1 MYQTTIQSVN
11 GTTATDSN
19 GKVYYIAGNNP
30 IVAGQQVFTDGQI
43 IYGNTFTG
51 GQSYIPV
58 SNGGILW
65 LIPYKEIQLI
75 DKSLTKIKTLCNT
88 DANFMTYDKKNFNA
102 YVGGHWQKLPAIK
115 DYTVL
120 DACYTK
126 DGDLLEIGYV
136 DKPNYSKG
144 YAGKTEALSVYDE
157 SSYVE
162 SGPIDLAYAKHTAW
176 YEYQAFY
183 DFTDQTTG
191 KTDFIKLVKNGEIEK
206 SIDTQSLLNS
216 LDSDLKNHAVANM
229 GMQNI
234 YKMYESVSLAKS
246 QMTRN
251 KDGGFT
257 CLLSVSCTYV
267 AYCVKYRDFKEL
279 TYTDEHDNFIST
291 DSHHFGKILANQ
303 QVLVTEKGTKVINKS
318 YTISGIGKSWGN
330 LYRKSLG
337 DSADWPCYYTIQVT
351 GYGGDIKNATEP
363 QQPPKGLSLWYS
375 WKYNQFWK
383 SWDYQNQ
390 KWIITNTPGG
400 HNKAITENKNF
411 TDYTFFAP
419 QFKNEKLDLY
429 SWRLDNGTMLFNEKN
444 YKLTVNG
451 CSFDY
456 WSNIVFD
463 AYPFKKGFLFVV
475 FYMRESKIK
484 LIYWD
489 GKIQKEVASCPYVG
503 VYNRTFRVCEFT
515 NMAKVKNMAGARNG

>member
-1 MYQTTIQSVN
+1 MYQTTISSVSGNMAADIN
-11 GTTATDSN
+11 GRSF
-19 GKVYYIAGNNP
+19 YIAGSSMVTP
-30 IVAGQQVFTDGQI
+30 GQQVWTDGKI
-43 IYGNTFTG
+43 IYGNTISG
-51 GQSYIPV
+51 GDSFIPI
-58 SNGGILW
+58 SIGGIAW
-65 LIPYKEIQLI
+65 LIPYQEIQLI
-75 DKSLTKIKTLCNT
+75 DKSLVKKKKLCDTN
-88 DANFMTYDKKNFNA
+88 AGYITYDKKNFNA

-115 DYTVL
+115 DYMVL
-120 DACYTK
+120 DACYSK

-144 YAGKTEALSVYDE
+144 YAGKTEALSVHDE

-162 SGPIDLAYAKHTAW
+162 SAPIDLAYAKRTTW

-191 KTDFIKLVKNGEIEK
+191 KPDFIKLVKNGETEK

-229 GMQNI
+229 GMQYI

-251 KDGGFT
+251 EDGGFT
-257 CLLSVSCTYV
+257 CLLSVSCTYI
-267 AYCVKYRDFKEL
+267 AYCIKFRDFKEL

-303 QVLVTEKGTKVINKS
+303 QVLVTEKGTKVINKG

-337 DSADWPCYYTIQVT
+337 DSADWPCYYTIQID
-351 GYGGDIKNATEP
+351 GYGGDMKNVKEP
-363 QQPPKGLSLWYS
+363 QPPKGLSLWYS
-375 WKYNQFWK
+375 WKNNQFWK
-383 SWDYQNQ
+383 SWDFQNQ
-390 KWIITNTPGG
+390 KWVITNTPGG
-400 HNKAITENKNF
+400 HYKALRDDNNF
-411 TDYTFFAP
+411 TDYDFFAP

-429 SWRLDNGTMLFNEKN
+429 SWRLDNGVILFYEKN
-444 YKLTVNG
+444 CKLTVNG

-456 WSNIVFD
+456 WFNTVFS
-463 AYPFKKGFLFVV
+463 AYPYKKGFLFVV
-475 FYMRESKIK
+475 FYLRESQIK

-503 VYNRTFRVCEFT
+503 DYCRAFRVCEIK
-515 NMAKVKNMAGARNG
+515 NAAKIKKVAGVKDG